1 MCDGSLQAKEEL
13 NNNNIGKTNGMMI
26 CCNLKNGKS
35 FDGYSDSY
43 RLYDESYDSKVNSY
57 IFLNN
62 YKYYDSKNNKFKDD
76 VSNKYEQS
84 GKKININDIDSIDAI
99 LYSNPRWGGRILNKF
114 EFYHTDKSMKL
125 VDVTIPSFLKSNN
138 NMQ

>member
-1 MCDGSLQAKEEL
+1 MLDESLQAKEIL

-26 CCNLKNGKS
+26 RCKLKNGQS
-35 FDGYSDSY
+35 FDGYSDPY
-43 RLYDESYDSKVNSY
+43 RFYDNSYDGKVKNY
-57 IFLNN
+57 IFLTK
-62 YKYYDSKNNKFKDD
+62 YKYYDSKNKNFKDD

-84 GKKININDIDSIDAI
+84 GTKINIKDIDSIDAI